1 MDCAVAGR
9 DHPQRV
15 MVRGRASAI
24 LDRSVASPNHEVGT
38 MAGSEPAP
46 GSRPSLGKA
55 VGQGWALWLAG
66 FVALAGGVSLL
77 VNPDAD
83 LRLVRWLVG
92 LFLGGWGVLRLFH
105 IARASGRD
113 RTWLVLSGVAA
124 LVAGIVV
131 LAWPAITL
139 TALVYILAVG
149 GLSMAAV
156 DLVGALV
163 NRRRDPGWWLY
174 LLRGLGT
181 LLLVGVLLVWPD
193 ETLSVV
199 RALAAVLLILWGVA
213 TIGEA
218 YQSPIRDNVYRRQL
232 DQEVRRLI

>member
-1 MDCAVAGR
+1 
-9 DHPQRV
+9 
-15 MVRGRASAI
+15 
-24 LDRSVASPNHEVGT
+24 

-46 GSRPSLGKA
+46 RGRPSLGRA

-66 FVALAGGVSLL
+66 FLALLAGVSLL
-77 VNPDAD
+77 VNPEAD
-83 LRLVRWLVG
+83 LRLVRWVVG
-92 LFLGGWGVLRLFH
+92 LLLAGWGVLRLVH
-105 IARASGRD
+105 ATRASRRE
-113 RTWLVLSGVAA
+113 RTWLLLSGLAA
-124 LVAGIVV
+124 LVAGIVM

-139 TALVYILAVG
+139 TALVYILVLG
-149 GLSMAAV
+149 GLSLAAV

-193 ETLSVV
+193 ETLSVIRV
-199 RALAAVLLILWGVA
+199 LAAVLLILWGAA
-213 TIGEA
+213 TLGEA
-218 YQSPIRDNVYRRQL
+218 FQSPIRDNAYRRQL

>member
-1 MDCAVAGR
+1 
-9 DHPQRV
+9 
-15 MVRGRASAI
+15 
-24 LDRSVASPNHEVGT
+24 
-38 MAGSEPAP
+38 MAGSESAP
-46 GSRPSLGKA
+46 RSRPSLGKA

-66 FVALAGGVSLL
+66 FLALAGGVSLL

-92 LFLGGWGVLRLFH
+92 LFLAGWGVLRLVH
-105 IARASGRD
+105 VARASRRD
-113 RTWLVLSGVAA
+113 RTWLILSGLAA
-124 LVAGIVV
+124 LVAGTVV
-131 LAWPAITL
+131 LAWPAVTV

-199 RALAAVLLILWGVA
+199 RALAAVLLILWGAA
-213 TIGEA
+213 TLGEA
-218 YQSPIRDNVYRRQL
+218 FQSPIRDNEYRRQL
-232 DQEVRRLI
+232 DQEVRRLV

>member
-1 MDCAVAGR
+1 
-9 DHPQRV
+9 
-15 MVRGRASAI
+15 
-24 LDRSVASPNHEVGT
+24 
-38 MAGSEPAP
+38 MAGSESAP
-46 GSRPSLGKA
+46 RGRPSLGRA

-66 FVALAGGVSLL
+66 FLALLAGVSLL
-77 VNPDAD
+77 VNPEAD
-83 LRLVRWLVG
+83 LRLVRWVVG
-92 LFLGGWGVLRLFH
+92 LLLAGWGVLRLVH
-105 IARASGRD
+105 ATRASRRE
-113 RTWLVLSGVAA
+113 RTWLLLSGLAA
-124 LVAGIVV
+124 LVAGIVM

-139 TALVYILAVG
+139 TALVYILVLG
-149 GLSMAAV
+149 GLSLAAV

-199 RALAAVLLILWGVA
+199 RALAAVLLILWGAA
-213 TIGEA
+213 TLGEA
-218 YQSPIRDNVYRRQL
+218 FQSPIRDNVYRREL

>member
-1 MDCAVAGR
+1 
-9 DHPQRV
+9 
-15 MVRGRASAI
+15 
-24 LDRSVASPNHEVGT
+24 

-46 GSRPSLGKA
+46 RSQPSLGKA

-66 FVALAGGVSLL
+66 FLALAGGVSLL
-77 VNPDAD
+77 LNPDAD

-92 LFLGGWGVLRLFH
+92 LFLAGWGLLRLFH
-105 IARASGRD
+105 LARASRRD
-113 RTWLVLSGVAA
+113 RTWLILSGLAA

-131 LAWPAITL
+131 LAWPAVTV
-139 TALVYILAVG
+139 TALVYILVVG
-149 GLSMAAV
+149 GLSLAAV

-193 ETLSVV
+193 ETLSLV
-199 RALAAVLLILWGVA
+199 RVLAAVLLILWGAA
-213 TIGEA
+213 TLGEA
-218 YQSPIRDNVYRRQL
+218 FQSPIRDNVYRRQL